1 MNVMCFLTL
10 DLFLTLVQHSVYMYN
25 KTKNIESVW
34 NGKLNGTCQHKW
46 RYTLL
51 SVEMYQKAYNH
62 PFLPLVR
69 PSLMTSTCVMCAYKI
84 LIIFK
89 NLFMKILIRQN
100 FWCTVYIVS
109 TVHLWVLFVFSSN
122 VFVLWCYFVV
132 TSFRKLF
139 HFCVTV
145 NVLRGWQGI
154 GKEILGFVS
163 FKYII
168 W

>member
-25 KTKNIESVW
+25 KIKNIESVW
-34 NGKLNGTCQHKW
+34 NVKLNETCQHKW

-62 PFLPLVR
+62 PFLTLVR
-69 PSLMTSTCVMCAYKI
+69 PSLMTSKILCTYVMCTYKI

-100 FWCTVYIVS
+100 FWCIYSKYCTFMSFVCFFLKCFCSV
-109 TVHLWVLFVFSSN
+109 VLLCRHKF
-122 VFVLWCYFVV
+122 
-132 TSFRKLF
+132 
-139 HFCVTV
+139 
-145 NVLRGWQGI
+145 
-154 GKEILGFVS
+154 
-163 FKYII
+163 
-168 W
+168 